1 MMKLFNNKLDIAL
14 TLCFLAI
21 SCLLYYFILTAGGT
35 LLTATSYAA
44 IVLCFLYAL
53 SRRKNFWII
62 GGLAC
67 TVGADFFLVVC
78 DPIQQFWGMVFFL
91 GAQSLYAAMLHRSRP
106 GKTLVIIRIAL
117 IVVAEAITVAILRGN
132 TDPLAVISI
141 CYYVNLI
148 FNIILAFLQFKN
160 YRLFAIGLVFFL
172 LCDTVIGL
180 QVMSSGYLPIPDGS
194 LLHRILY
201 LPINLAWL
209 FYLPSQVLISLS
221 SCKKH
226 LV

>member
-14 TLCFLAI
+14 TLFFLAI

-53 SRRKNFWII
+53 SRWKNFWII

-221 SCKKH
+221 SRKKH